1 MFTLLEKYL
10 MKPMS
15 KVSNLRVVRA
25 VTAAGMASI
34 SFSIV
39 GSMFL
44 VLNILPDTMPFLR
57 PFFEAT
63 IFKFSSLYMLAYT
76 ASMGMIGVYFLVT
89 MSYEYANIIKTED
102 KLNINPVNATL
113 LAVFSVL
120 MLIPQL
126 VVKDGVVGLLHNPEA
141 GIINGW
147 AIGDGISRLAASG
160 LFTVIIMSVISVRI
174 YAFCVKRNIVIKLP
188 DTVPDGVAR
197 SFTALI
203 PAFFVALFV
212 LVVNGILVYL
222 GTDVYALIAIPFGFV
237 SNLTNSWIGLMVI
250 YFLIHALW
258 LVGIHGATI
267 ISAIIQP
274 IVLANLASNAAGQTA
289 IPLAGD
295 FTNSFVTTGGSGATL
310 GLIIMMC
317 IITKSDQLKYLGR
330 ASIVPAIFNINEPI
344 LFGLP
349 LVYNPFMA
357 IPFFLAPMSAAS
369 LAYFALKLGFVS
381 PIVVNHPWPTP
392 VGISGLL
399 ATGGDVR
406 AFILSVLCALL
417 AAAIYFPFLK
427 YYDNKLYK
435 EEQMKSQ
442 EA

>member
-1 MFTLLEKYL
+1 

-289 IPLAGD
+289 IPLAGE
-295 FTNSFVTTGGSGATL
+295 FTNAFVTIGGSGATL
-310 GLIIMMC
+310 GLVIMMC
-317 IITKSDQLKYLGR
+317 ILTRSDQLKYLGR

-357 IPFFLAPMSAAS
+357 VPFFLAPMASAS
-369 LAYFALKLGFVS
+369 LAYFALKLGIVAPIVAQQPWPS
-381 PIVVNHPWPTP
+381 PI
-392 VGISGLL
+392 GIGGLI
-399 ATGGDVR
+399 ATGGDYKGL
-406 AFILSVLCALL
+406 ILAVLCSLL

>member
-15 KVSNLRVVRA
+15 KISNLRVVKA

-113 LAVFSVL
+113 LAIFSVL

-188 DTVPDGVAR
+188 DTVPDGVSR
-197 SFTALI
+197 SFTALV

-237 SNLTNSWIGLMVI
+237 SSLTNSWIGLMVI

-258 LVGIHGATI
+258 IVGIHGATI
-267 ISAIIQP
+267 ITSIISP
-274 IVLANLASNAAGQTA
+274 IVLANLASNASGTTA
-289 IPLAGD
+289 IPLAGE
-295 FTNSFVTTGGSGATL
+295 FNNAFVTVGGSGATL

-317 IITKSDQLKYLGR
+317 IMTKSDQLKYLGR

-357 IPFFLAPMSAAS
+357 IPFFLAPMASAS

-381 PIVVNHPWPTP
+381 PIVANQPWPTP
-392 VGISGLL
+392 VGIGGLI
-399 ATGGDVR
+399 ATGGDFRGFVL
-406 AFILSVLCALL
+406 AVLCALL
-417 AAAIYFPFLK
+417 AAVIYFPFLK